1 MRDAMVLAD
10 KNASRALVSL
20 LQRAR
25 GVPQIFRVHALLITG
40 GLAGGTFFAGRILLA
55 VAELGAVS
63 PEGAPAYA
71 ELVFSGA
78 GEPNTFL
85 WNTLI
90 RIHAAGPD
98 PRLGAAVFRRMRRR
112 AAAADQYTFPFVLKA
127 CGLSSSWEEGREIHG
142 EIVKRGWDSHLFV
155 ANALIAMCCRC
166 GELGDARKVLDGM
179 PHRDLVSWNS
189 MISGYA
195 GGGGKMMRQAQE
207 LFDEMPDRDGFS
219 WAIMIDGYGKKAG
232 DVESARKLFDEM
244 PERDLVCWNS
254 MIAGYVAVGRM
265 EEARLLFDAMTE
277 QNVVSWSTIIE
288 GYVNHGDPKEAL
300 SLFQRMLLRGVKADR
315 VSAVGAI
322 SACAQLG
329 ALELGRWIHFYL
341 RRNRIHLDVVIHTA
355 LVDMYMKCG
364 SVENARSVFDRMP
377 HRNVISWNAMI
388 VGLGTNGRGE
398 EALDLFNQMEE
409 DGIAADELTFLGA
422 LTACAHTGRVDEG
435 LAIFRRM
442 RSRSEI
448 GVEHCGCLVDLLAR
462 AGRLHEARELIEKTT
477 ATMKMEPAAA
487 LWGSLMAACRVHGE
501 ADLAEACGRRLAEI
515 GGGGEEAG
523 ALVLLSNVYAEA
535 GRWEEVWEAR
545 EGMRRRGMKKEGGR
559 SAIEVAGEL
568 LEFSSGEGARMPAV
582 AEDIYSVVFGL
593 CKLSHSYQ
601 F

>member
-1 MRDAMVLAD
+1 MVPSD
-10 KNASRALVSL
+10 NDASRALVYL

-25 GVPQIFRVHALLITG
+25 GISQIFRVHARLIAG
-40 GLAGGTFFAGRILLA
+40 GLAGETFLAGRLLLA
-55 VAELGAVS
+55 VAELGTVS
-63 PEGAPAYA
+63 PEEAPAYA

-90 RIHAAGPD
+90 RIHAAGAD
-98 PRLGAAVFRRMRRR
+98 PRRGVAVFRRMRRR
-112 AAAADQYTFPFVLKA
+112 GAAADQYTFPFVLKS

-142 EIVKRGWDSHLFV
+142 EIIKRGWESHLFV
-155 ANALIAMCCRC
+155 TNALIALCCRC
-166 GELGDARKVLDGM
+166 GELCHARKLFDGM
-179 PHRDLVSWNS
+179 PRRDLVSWNS

-195 GGGGKMMRQAQE
+195 GGGGKMMEAQE

-232 DVESARKLFDEM
+232 ELESARKLFDEM
-244 PERDLVCWNS
+244 PERGDLVCWNS

-265 EEARLLFDAMTE
+265 EEARRLFDSMAD
-277 QNVVSWSTIIE
+277 QNVISWSTIIE

-341 RRNRIHLDVVIHTA
+341 RKNRIHLDVVIHTA

-364 SVENARSVFDRMP
+364 SVKNARSVFDRMP
-377 HRNVISWNAMI
+377 NRNVISWNAMI

-398 EALDLFNQMEE
+398 EALDLFHQMEE

-442 RSRSEI
+442 RSRSQI
-448 GVEHCGCLVDLLAR
+448 GVEHCGCVVDLLAR
-462 AGRLHEARELIEKTT
+462 AGRLREARELIEKMTV
-477 ATMKMEPAAA
+477 AMAMEPAAV

-501 ADLAEACGRRLAEI
+501 ADLAEECGRRLVEI
-515 GGGGEEAG
+515 DGGGGGEEAG

-545 EGMRRRGMKKEGGR
+545 EGMRRRG
-559 SAIEVAGEL
+559 
-568 LEFSSGEGARMPAV
+568 
-582 AEDIYSVVFGL
+582 
-593 CKLSHSYQ
+593 
-601 F
+601 